1 MLCSLQHCHET
12 AWSVRC
18 AVQAWCNTVTVL
30 ILHSEKCPEGSDGGK
45 TWKKASS
52 VGMWPLAVTAVSDE
66 DS

>member
-18 AVQAWCNTVTVL
+18 AVQAWCNTVMVL

-52 VGMWPLAVTAVSDE
+52 VCMWPLAVTAVSDE